1 MAALGLFLC
10 ALHGKISSFLFPSQM
25 WSLNIW
31 PHFFSLL
38 HSYILT
44 KFTGTPPEPTTLKQ
58 TLEDQMELVCGT
70 KLKEVTPQ
78 MQVYNTLE
86 SFWNL

>member
-44 KFTGTPPEPTTLKQ
+44 KFTGTPPEPTMLKQ
-58 TLEDQMELVCGT
+58 TLEDRTELACGT
-70 KLKEVTPQ
+70 RQKEVTLQ
-78 MQVYNTLE
+78 TQVFNMLE
-86 SFWNL
+86 YFWNL